1 MRFIPTALI
10 AALAAGALVSLPA
23 QSAPQWQKLTSA
35 RGEKVQLDLTRITV
49 TDNGRVQAW
58 SRLALGK
65 AVEDAESGT
74 TYNAVEVLNSY
85 DCAASRYT
93 PVKRLYLDGDKV
105 LKTEP
110 IYAAREQTASSGMDA
125 ALLKQVCRNRPAA
138 APLAQGKAKKDSQA
152 GNDKGFSVMHAELVT
167 NGKDGKARAMPVAA
181 TDSGKVEAPKRMI
194 DLPKFDPAQAEKPG
208 DGKPVESANVKPL
221 DKAGDKPAAD
231 KSTTNCCP
239 PPAASSAVSGLSN
252 LDRRTRE
259 LTLAT
264 AGPRRATT
272 KKKAAPKKEIHW
284 SYEGEGGPENW
295 AKIDGKNALCGSG
308 QRQSPIDIGEGIK
321 VDLEGIR
328 FDYRPQRVRI
338 EDNGHTIQVNV
349 NEGNAIR
356 VMGRSYE
363 LKQLHFH
370 RPSEEKV
377 GGKRFDMVAHLVHKD
392 DEGRI
397 AVVAVLLE
405 RGESEQPVIQTIW
418 NNMPL
423 EAGSSTNPPQPLDV
437 AKLLPQDRSYYTY
450 MGSLTT
456 PPCDEGVLWMVFKQ
470 PVVITP
476 EQLAVFSRV
485 YKNNARPIQPANSR
499 LIKESR

>member
-1 MRFIPTALI
+1 MRFIPSALT
-10 AALAAGALVSLPA
+10 AALAASILISTPALA
-23 QSAPQWQKLTSA
+23 APQWQKLASA
-35 RGEKVQLDLTRITV
+35 RGAELDVSRISAV
-49 TDNGRVQAW
+49 EAGRVQAW
-58 SRLALGK
+58 SRLALHK
-65 AVEDAESGT
+65 AVTDEESGT
-74 TYNAVEVLNSY
+74 TYNTVEVLNSY
-85 DCAASRYT
+85 DCAAKRYT
-93 PVKRLYLDGDKV
+93 AVKRLYLDGDKV
-105 LKTEP
+105 LRVEP
-110 IYAAREQTASSGMDA
+110 IYAFKDQPAKSGVEAAMLKEVCRRPTVQTA
-125 ALLKQVCRNRPAA
+125 QR
-138 APLAQGKAKKDSQA
+138 KA
-152 GNDKGFSVMHAELVT
+152 DKGDGDKRFSVMHAELVT
-167 NGKDGKARAMPVAA
+167 NGKDNLARVMPVADKA
-181 TDSGKVEAPKRMI
+181 PDSGKVEPPKRMI
-194 DLPKFDPAQAEKPG
+194 DLPKIDSSQVEKPG
-208 DGKPVESANVKPL
+208 DGKPVEGSTVKAL
-221 DKAGDKPAAD
+221 EKTNCDKCPPDAKPGDKSAA
-231 KSTTNCCP
+231 
-239 PPAASSAVSGLSN
+239 AAAVNALSG
-252 LDRRTRE
+252 LDRRSRE
-259 LTLAT
+259 VALAT
-264 AGPRRATT
+264 AGPRRVTS
-272 KKKAAPKKEIHW
+272 KKKPAPKKEIHW

-295 AKIDGKNALCGSG
+295 AKIDSKNALCGSG
-308 QRQSPIDIGEGIK
+308 LRQSPIDIGEGVK

-349 NEGNAIR
+349 NEGNVIR

-392 DEGRI
+392 DEGHI

-405 RGESEQPVIQTIW
+405 RGEVEQPVIQTIW

-485 YKNNARPIQPANSR
+485 YKNNARPTQPSNGR